1 MNIKAGLKYTPEHEW
16 ARAEGAKVYVG
27 VADYAQEHLGD
38 IVFVDL
44 PMVGD
49 LLEKGDVLGVVE
61 SVKAASDVFCPVS
74 GKVVAVNEKLAD
86 NPALVNLDPYG
97 AWIAVVEA
105 EDVSQLNELL
115 DEAGYAALCEEGE

>member
-1 MNIKAGLKYTPEHEW
+1 MNIKAGLKYTSEHEW
-16 ARAEGAKVYVG
+16 ARAEGAQVYVG

-61 SVKAASDVFCPVS
+61 SVKAASDVYSPVA
-74 GKVVAVNEKLAD
+74 GKIIAINEELAD
-86 NPALVNLDPYG
+86 NPALINLDPYG
-97 AWIAVVEA
+97 AWIAVLEA
-105 EDVSQLNELL
+105 EDVSQMNGLL
-115 DEAGYAALCEEGE
+115 DEAAYATLCEEGD